1 MSVIADNGLHREAAS
16 IMLYQISCSEYFPQ
30 QASDKKMMSAEFTIA
45 RYVCFQTYKILNEI
59 QPKIS
64 LGV

>member
-1 MSVIADNGLHREAAS
+1 
-16 IMLYQISCSEYFPQ
+16 
-30 QASDKKMMSAEFTIA
+30 MMSAEFTIA
-45 RYVCFQTYKILNEI
+45 RYVCKQTYKILNEI